1 MSRPGPAATAQL
13 DERLRQQRC
22 LDLRVQGKTLQE
34 IADAEGYADRSGPHR
49 AIQSLLGRVEAE
61 KVSELRELESARLDA
76 LQAAHWPAAVSGDVK
91 AADFVLR
98 VSARRSKLLGLDVPE
113 KVIVAEAAAP
123 SDEEYAATVVALMR
137 EIGVQPPAELDRS
150 RNLDTD
156 DWCNIGTETERTDQ

>member
-22 LDLRVQGKTLQE
+22 LELRLQGKTLQE

-49 AIQSLLGRVEAE
+49 AIQSLLGRVETE
-61 KVSELRELESARLDA
+61 KVSDYRELESARLDA
-76 LQAAHWPAAVSGDVK
+76 LQSAHWPAAISGDVK
-91 AADFVLR
+91 SADFVLR

-113 KVIVAEAAAP
+113 KVIVAEATAMP
-123 SDEEYAATVVALMR
+123 DEEYAATLVGLMR

-150 RNLDTD
+150 HDIDTD
-156 DWCNIGTETERTDQ
+156 DWCNIGTETERTRQ

>member
-76 LQAAHWPAAVSGDVK
+76 LQAAHWPAAISGDIK
-91 AADFVLR
+91 SADLVLR
-98 VSARRSKLLGLDVPE
+98 VSARRSKLLGLDVPDR
-113 KVIVAEAAAP
+113 VIVAEAAAP
-123 SDEEYAATVVALMR
+123 SDEEFAATMIELLADL
-137 EIGVQPPAELDRS
+137 AEARS
-150 RNLDTD
+150 RDAMPDTDTDAD
-156 DWCNIGTETERTDQ
+156 DWCNIGTATGRTEQ